1 MRASWRLWVA
11 PVLLGACATRSDLRR
26 VEEQLTLSRA
36 EAARQDSVRAVR
48 LAEVITAQRKT
59 MDSLAAAQRS
69 LAAVQTS
76 LQSFKGDVSTDLYA
90 IQQQLVQ
97 VQALTGQSQQ
107 RLTELRTQLEAR
119 GEQIGATTAATG
131 GDTAKAAAAATPSA
145 DQLFQTS
152 LDQLRRGSPSTARQ
166 GFRELLRA
174 YPNDSHVPDATYF
187 IGESFATSQPDSAA
201 VYYNQVVRNAPT
213 SPRAATALYK
223 LGLLAERQKNL
234 DEARTSYQRVV
245 KEYPKSDE
253 AALAKD
259 RLKALGR

>member
-1 MRASWRLWVA
+1 MRGSWRLWVA

-48 LAEVITAQRKT
+48 LAEIITAQRKT

-69 LAAVQTS
+69 LTAVQTS
-76 LQSFKGDVSTDLYA
+76 LQSFKGDVSTDLYS

-119 GEQIGATTAATG
+119 GEQIGATAAATG
-131 GDTAKAAAAATPSA
+131 DTSKAAAAATPSA

-152 LDQLRRGSPSTARQ
+152 LDQLRRGSPSTARS

>member
-1 MRASWRLWVA
+1 MRGSWRLWVA

-48 LAEVITAQRKT
+48 LAEIITAQRKT

-76 LQSFKGDVSTDLYA
+76 LQSFKGDVSTDLYS

-119 GEQIGATTAATG
+119 GEQIGATTPAAG
-131 GDTAKAAAAATPSA
+131 GDTSKAAATPSA

-152 LDQLRRGSPSTARQ
+152 LDQLRRGSPSTARS

>member
-1 MRASWRLWVA
+1 MHGSWRLGVA
-11 PVLLGACATRSDLRR
+11 LVLLGACATRSDLRR
-26 VEEQLTLSRA
+26 VEDQLTLSRA
-36 EAARQDSVRAVR
+36 EAARQDSVRATR
-48 LAEVITAQRKT
+48 LAEIITTQRRM
-59 MDSLAAAQRS
+59 MDSLTAAQRS
-69 LAAVQTS
+69 LTSLQTS
-76 LQSFKGDVSTDLYA
+76 LQAFKGDVGTDLYA
-90 IQQQLVQ
+90 VQQQLVQ
-97 VQALTGQSQQ
+97 IQALTGQSQQ

-119 GEQIGATTAATG
+119 GEQIGAAPSAAG
-131 GDTAKAAAAATPSA
+131 GDTARAAASASPSA

-166 GFRELLRA
+166 GFRELLRV

-187 IGESFATSQPDSAA
+187 IGESFATNQPDSAA
-201 VYYNQVVRNAPT
+201 VYYNQVVRNAPA

-234 DEARTSYQRVV
+234 EEARTSYQRVV